1 MRKSSLLALLFLAL
15 SMAGCGNNSS
25 GSGNINGSWAASL
38 TNTDGS
44 TAYAFTTTF
53 TQGSAGA
60 LTVTNFTF
68 TSTGPCF
75 ATYSTSETGSFGL
88 SGNSNGNVKGTFGMT
103 VTTLFPA
110 PTNNLLTL
118 QGTVNGGTISGTWT
132 LTGGTGCTGNGS
144 FTMRGPGTP

>member
-1 MRKSSLLALLFLAL
+1 MRTSSLIALLLLGL
-15 SMAGCGNNSS
+15 SMTGCGSNSS
-25 GSGNINGSWAASL
+25 GSGNMNGSWAATL

-75 ATYSTSETGSFGL
+75 ATYPISETGSFGL
-88 SGNSNGNVKGTFGMT
+88 SDNSGNVMGTFGMT
-103 VTTLFPA
+103 ITTLFPGA
-110 PTNNLLTL
+110 TNNVLTL
-118 QGTVNGGTISGTWT
+118 QGTVNGPTISGMWT
-132 LTGGTGCTGNGS
+132 LTGVTGCTGNGT